1 MFKLLFTD
9 NQILKTI
16 ISATLLYINDPIAI
30 CVFCYLILVSIC
42 GVLLL
47 SKWNACN
54 FELQNKPPLDTKLF
68 FVSFLGLIVTIV
80 ISKINID
87 KYAKLMTYNEL
98 GLYEVSM
105 LGIVTIILTIFATIL
120 VFSLFLYLLRV
131 DGKNIIKCLVSKN
144 HKILMFFISFIFIVC
159 LIISCTLIILY
170 PEPKRNFPYSGYEQ
184 N

>member
-1 MFKLLFTD
+1 MGK
-9 NQILKTI
+9 NE
-16 ISATLLYINDPIAI
+16 AI

-120 VFSLFLYLLRV
+120 VFSLFLYLLRI
-131 DGKNIIKCLVSKN
+131 DGKNIIKYLISKN